1 MSLGD
6 MFLRFDS
13 REELDHIMSKSS
25 EWLTIELEDKCIERH
40 DKNGK

>member
-13 REELDHIMSKSS
+13 REELDDVMGKSK
-25 EWLTIELEDKCIERH
+25 EWLTIQLEEK
-40 DKNGK
+40 